1 MSTLRIGIIGTA
13 GRDPDNGK
21 MTKELFDS
29 MLATTRRIIKEQ
41 TKLDYKRITL
51 ISGGAAWSGEY
62 SLSINFCT
70 CIYFYLC
77 RNFMINNN
85 RSCRR

>member
-13 GRDPDNGK
+13 GHDPDNGK

-29 MLATTRRIIKEQ
+29 MLATARRIIREQ

-62 SLSINFCT
+62 NF
-70 CIYFYLC
+70 IY
-77 RNFMINNN
+77 NFLYVYIFLLFI
-85 RSCRR
+85 S